1 MKTALNKLAVLL
13 VLCALPCVAA
23 ESPLEKAQ
31 QARERGEFKTA
42 ANILTAALKTEK
54 GSDRKQLAHEL
65 DMLERIRQDYS
76 LTEND
81 LFEKIDGSL
90 KNFSRAEFEKWLKEG
105 RFDSRMIDG
114 EKRFTGTSLSNLYFR
129 YPELNARRKTPKDDS
144 AYHHLTL
151 NNLRETKAA
160 AKKENSPYVLPQR
173 YKASITV
180 TAEKNVAPAGEIIRA
195 WLPLPRRNA
204 FQDDFKLLSTSS
216 PVKYLADEDSPI
228 RSVYLEQRAVK
239 NQPTKFQVSFE
250 YTIHRVHFD
259 LDPKKIKPAD
269 KNDPELKRF
278 TAEAPHVVF
287 TPELKSLAKKIAGD
301 ETNPMLQAK
310 SFFDWI
316 ASNIKYS
323 YAREYSTLTNISSY
337 CMSNGYGDCGQEALL
352 FITLCRSKG
361 IPARWQTGWHL
372 TPGHTTIHD
381 WTEIYLEPYGWVPCD
396 PWAGIFAMQYCVSL
410 KPAERREVRDFY
422 FGGLDQWR
430 MIANSDHNQQL
441 QPPKNSSRSDDVDF
455 QRGELEFDNT
465 NIYFDK
471 YDYKIEA
478 QPIAPNG
485 K

>member
-1 MKTALNKLAVLL
+1 MKTALNKLAFLF

-23 ESPLEKAQ
+23 ESPWNRAQ
-31 QARERGEFKTA
+31 QAQERGEFKKATD
-42 ANILTAALKTEK
+42 ILTVALKTEQ
-54 GSDRKQLAHEL
+54 GPDRKELAHEL
-65 DMLERIRQDYS
+65 EMIERIRQDYS
-76 LTEND
+76 FTKDE
-81 LFEKIDGSL
+81 LFQKIDASI
-90 KNFSRAEFEKWLKEG
+90 KDFSHAEFEKWLKEG

-114 EKRFTGTSLSNLYFR
+114 EQRFTGTSVSNLYFR
-129 YPELNARRKTPKDDS
+129 HPELNARRRTPKDDS
-144 AYHHLTL
+144 AYHKLTL
-151 NNLRETKAA
+151 ENVRKIKAA
-160 AKKENSPYVLPQR
+160 AKKENKPYVLPTR

-180 TAEKNVAPAGEIIRA
+180 TAEKNVAPDGEIVRA
-195 WLPLPRRNA
+195 WLPVPRRTP

-216 PVKYLADEDSPI
+216 PVKYLADENSAI
-228 RSVYLEQRAVK
+228 RSVYLEQPAIQD
-239 NQPTKFQVSFE
+239 QPTKFSAVFE
-250 YTIHRVHFD
+250 YTLRTVRFP
-259 LDPKKIKPAD
+259 LDAKKVKPAD
-269 KNDPELKRF
+269 KNDPALKPF
-278 TAEAPHVVF
+278 LAEAPHVVF
-287 TPELKSLAKKIAGD
+287 SPELKALAQKIAGD

-316 ASNIKYS
+316 AENIKYS
-323 YAREYSTLTNISSY
+323 YAREYSTLTNISHY

-372 TPGHTTIHD
+372 VPGKTTIHD

-410 KPAERREVRDFY
+410 KPEERREVRDFY

-430 MIANSDHNQQL
+430 MIANSDHSQQL
-441 QPPKNSSRSDDVDF
+441 QPPKNSFRSDDVDF
-455 QRGELEFDNT
+455 QRGELEFGNH

-478 QPIAPNG
+478 QLLDSNA